1 MVSFILKNF
10 VKNVLT
16 LLVQFAIPVLFMNIM
31 LSYVEYGSILYYL
44 CKEDGRM
51 KGHKLLTAAVI
62 IYVVVSLVNTLHLI
76 KMNDM
81 LTRQNIQMRDHI
93 SELSRQIVQIQENMI
108 ELGHPELVNV
118 NNDKEEDD

>member
-1 MVSFILKNF
+1 M
-10 VKNVLT
+10 
-16 LLVQFAIPVLFMNIM
+16 
-31 LSYVEYGSILYYL
+31 
-44 CKEDGRM
+44 M

-108 ELGHPELVNV
+108 ELGHPELANI
-118 NNDKEEDD
+118 NKEDE

>member
-1 MVSFILKNF
+1 
-10 VKNVLT
+10 
-16 LLVQFAIPVLFMNIM
+16 
-31 LSYVEYGSILYYL
+31 
-44 CKEDGRM
+44 M
-51 KGHKLLTAAVI
+51 KGHKLLTVAVI

>member
-1 MVSFILKNF
+1 
-10 VKNVLT
+10 
-16 LLVQFAIPVLFMNIM
+16 
-31 LSYVEYGSILYYL
+31 
-44 CKEDGRM
+44 M
-51 KGHKLLTAAVI
+51 KGHKLLISAVI

>member
-1 MVSFILKNF
+1 
-10 VKNVLT
+10 
-16 LLVQFAIPVLFMNIM
+16 
-31 LSYVEYGSILYYL
+31 
-44 CKEDGRM
+44 M

-118 NNDKEEDD
+118 NNDKKEDD

>member
-1 MVSFILKNF
+1 
-10 VKNVLT
+10 
-16 LLVQFAIPVLFMNIM
+16 
-31 LSYVEYGSILYYL
+31 
-44 CKEDGRM
+44 M

-108 ELGHPELVNV
+108 KLGHPELVNV

>member
-44 CKEDGRM
+44 TVAIGVDPMAICVRRM
-51 KGHKLLTAAVI
+51 VG
-62 IYVVVSLVNTLHLI
+62 
-76 KMNDM
+76 
-81 LTRQNIQMRDHI
+81 
-93 SELSRQIVQIQENMI
+93 
-108 ELGHPELVNV
+108 
-118 NNDKEEDD
+118 